1 MEPLITKVFI
11 AKVKELGRKD
21 ENPSMDEQDDE
32 EVFNNLLKD
41 LQYRHNNYDNSNY
54 ILDKSDDDENSI
66 GWWESEYAAMDE
78 EERMVVTDNKMFE
91 IKEDKTGE
99 DGESEW
105 EYGSDYGDN
114 EEVVDMND
122 EEEHPQDDPNNY
134 SRSVEESV
142 GTIPRRVE

>member
-11 AKVKELGRKD
+11 AKVKELGRED

-66 GWWESEYAAMDE
+66 GWWES
-78 EERMVVTDNKMFE
+78 
-91 IKEDKTGE
+91 
-99 DGESEW
+99 
-105 EYGSDYGDN
+105 
-114 EEVVDMND
+114 
-122 EEEHPQDDPNNY
+122 
-134 SRSVEESV
+134 
-142 GTIPRRVE
+142 